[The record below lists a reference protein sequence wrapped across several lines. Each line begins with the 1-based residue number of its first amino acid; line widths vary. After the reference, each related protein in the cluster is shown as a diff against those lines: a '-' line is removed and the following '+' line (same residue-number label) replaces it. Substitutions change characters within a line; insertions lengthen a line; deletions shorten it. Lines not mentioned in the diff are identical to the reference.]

1 MEIACHIDIIGGN
14 KNMNSEECI
23 KLLLEQKE
31 ATMNLQY
38 KRKTTEFDKWKRRTR
53 SIIEKVFGTQS
64 LYLKEFNAIR
74 YSLSAYSLSTPEES
88 FQRAYVRGLENARG
102 LIETCIEEIE
112 DFGLGRSEQEI
123 GGNNMVDDIS
133 QVKNVNKIFIS
144 HSSADGDFG
153 KAIVQLLRGLGL
165 KRDQIVFTS
174 DDDYGIPLDD
184 NIFEYLKKQITNGVY
199 ILYLLSDNYY
209 DSVACLNEMGAA
221 WIVQNQ
227 YTIIAVPGFQFINPK
242 FSGGAIDS
250 RKIGFTMDNTKRIIE
265 FKNNILNQFD
275 LSIDEMDWME
285 VYGKYCESIENLC
298 KHK

>member
-1 MEIACHIDIIGGN
+1 
-14 KNMNSEECI
+14 MNSEESI
-23 KLLLEQKE
+23 KFLLEQKE
-31 ATMNLQY
+31 AIVNLPD
-38 KRKTTEFDKWKRRTR
+38 KRRSPQFDKWKRRTR
-53 SIIEKVFGTQS
+53 LIIEKVFSNGS
-64 LYLKEFNAIR
+64 LHLKEFDGIR
-74 YSLSAYSLSTPEES
+74 YSLSVFSLSTPEES
-88 FQRAYVRGLENARG
+88 FQRVYMRGLEDAMG
-102 LIETCIEEIE
+102 LIETCIEEIK
-112 DFGLGRSEQEI
+112 DFGLDESEQEV
-123 GGNNMVDDIS
+123 GGNNMGENIQ
-133 QVKNVNKIFIS
+133 QVRKANKIFIS
-144 HSSADGDFG
+144 HSSEDSHFG

-227 YTIIAVPGFQFINPK
+227 YTIIGIPGFQFSNTK
-242 FSGGAIDS
+242 FSGGAIDP
-250 RKIGFTMDNTKRIIE
+250 RKIGFTMDNTKRVIE

-285 VYGKYCESIENLC
+285 VYKKYCDTVEGLC